1 MIKLTNVKK
10 RFQNR
15 LALKNV
21 SFTFPRSGMCI
32 IYGASG
38 SGKTTLLN
46 CISGL
51 IPFEG
56 SIEIDHLNIGTLNDN
71 ELSDLRLT
79 TYGFVFQDFKLFEN
93 ETVIANLL
101 FPLETLHH
109 LSSDIK
115 RRKCLDLLSLVGL
128 EKKEKQVVNKLSG
141 GEKQRVAIARALVN
155 DPKVL
160 LADEPTGS
168 LDERNGVEIMNILK
182 TISKK
187 SLVIVVSHDQDLTR
201 AYADQIIEMD
211 DGRIIRVLERE
222 QNLDSKS
229 HLPVLKNG
237 STNKKIRIPSSFLL
251 SHTYHNM
258 KQKKFRTLICYSMTS
273 LGLIGVGLAFTL
285 SSSIA
290 TNIKDAYR
298 EIVDENSMIVSLKK
312 DNGVINEQYS
322 ANYYEVETI
331 KENYSEYIDD
341 VGVCY
346 LANFEKF
353 FPDINNLVISKG
365 YQYRTISGFSA
376 RHINDFIWLED
387 ASSTIYPERIE
398 LLEDDEIVLGLN
410 YDSLVDI
417 CFELQIERTV
427 KSLSNYIRNNDL
439 FLYFDFANHD
449 WTYDDQQLVKL
460 VGFTLEN
467 DLHIYHS
474 NHMWNEYMFETRMRF
489 PTSDALSVKDKEPWV
504 MKKIYYLKSNEKR
517 DDFLNLFYDSKLADE
532 YMVEIA
538 NETYYPW
545 LYYEKEMAERD
556 RLFVFVNKTPHLPL
570 WQIPYFLS
578 NDSNLKEP
586 IIANNGGYVMYPE
599 SLMMGFAKTM
609 YFSKDEEMLINII
622 DHQTTNNTNGFYQE
636 ELPDGVR
643 SGNYAKSLQNGVN
656 FSVINGDLL
665 MGRQPESVDEV
676 VLSTALYKELGFKSL
691 DEDLYVTTS
700 KKEMLVDGN
709 KIIKDYSLV
718 KLKAVGLVK
727 SNKLNLFQ
735 DKNWTILFYQCLV
748 GISSFDLQCRS
759 LSFSLNDPN
768 RIDSSI
774 ELAQKA
780 FPQYEIINPLSDIN
794 ESVDTVCFYIT
805 LVLII
810 FSLVATVIS
819 VLLLSIC
826 NYLYVVEGRKEI
838 ALARCLGVNKKES
851 RKFLFWHSLMQCI
864 VSFGIASIELL
875 FIALVANFEISQTLS
890 LGFSFSFNPIA
901 LAPMFALALI
911 IAIFSSVLMSKRIN
925 KINPID
931 ALKT

>member
-15 LALKNV
+15 LALKNIT
-21 SFTFPRSGMCI
+21 FTFPRTGMCI

-71 ELSDLRLT
+71 ELSNLRLT

-115 RRKCLDLLSLVGL
+115 HRKCLDLLSLVGL

-168 LDERNGVEIMNILK
+168 LDERNSIEIMNILK
-182 TISKK
+182 TISRK

-201 AYADQIIEMD
+201 VYADQIIEMEE
-211 DGRIIRVLERE
+211 GRIVRVLERE
-222 QNLDSKS
+222 QIVDGKS

-237 STNKKIRIPSSFLL
+237 FTNKKIRIPSSFLL

-298 EIVDENSMIVSLKK
+298 EIVDENSMIVFLKK
-312 DNGVINEQYS
+312 DNNVVNEQYA

-331 KENYSEYIDD
+331 KENYPEYVDD

-353 FPDINNLVISKG
+353 FPDINDLVIVKD
-365 YQYRTISGFSA
+365 YQYRTIPGFSA

-387 ASSTIYPERIE
+387 LTSTMYPEQIDY
-398 LLEDDEIVLGLN
+398 LEDDEIILGLN
-410 YDSLVDI
+410 YDSLIDI

-427 KSLSNYIRNNDL
+427 KSLSNYIKNNDL
-439 FLYFDFANHD
+439 YLYFDFANSD
-449 WTYDDQQLVKL
+449 WAYDDQQLVRL
-460 VGFTLEN
+460 AGFTLET

-474 NHMWNEYMFETRMRF
+474 NHLWNEYMFETRMRF
-489 PTSDALSVKDKEPWV
+489 PTSDALSVADKEPWV
-504 MKKIYYLKSNEKR
+504 MKKLYYLKTNNKR
-517 DDFLNLFYDSKLADE
+517 DIFLNLFYDSKLADE

-545 LYYEKEMAERD
+545 LYYEKEMNERD
-556 RLFVFVNKTPHLPL
+556 RLLVFVNKTQHLPI

-586 IIANNGGYVMYPE
+586 IIANNGGYVMFPE

-609 YFSKDEEMLINII
+609 YFSKDEDTLTSII

-636 ELPDGVR
+636 ELPDGVK

-656 FSVINGDLL
+656 FSAINGNLL
-665 MGRQPESVDEV
+665 SGRLPETVDEI
-676 VLSTALYKELGFKSL
+676 VLSTALYHELGFKSL
-691 DEDLYVTTS
+691 DGDLYVTTS
-700 KKEMLVDGN
+700 KKEVLVDGN
-709 KIIKDYSLV
+709 RIIKDYVLV
-718 KLKAVGLVK
+718 KLKVVGLIK
-727 SNKLNLFQ
+727 SNKLDIYQN
-735 DKNWTILFYQCLV
+735 KNWTILFYQCLV
-748 GISSFDLQCRS
+748 GISSFDLQCQS
-759 LSFSLNDPN
+759 LSFSLNEPSK
-768 RIDSSI
+768 IDSSI
-774 ELAQKA
+774 TLAQKA

-794 ESVDTVCFYIT
+794 TSVDTVCFYIT
-805 LVLII
+805 IVLII

-819 VLLLSIC
+819 VLLLTIC
-826 NYLYVVEGRKEI
+826 NYLYVIEGRKEI
-838 ALARCLGVNKKES
+838 ALARCLGINKKES

-864 VSFGIASIELL
+864 ISFIVASIELL
-875 FIALVANFEISQTLS
+875 CIALVANFEISQTLS
-890 LGFSFSFNPIA
+890 LGFSFSFNPTA
-901 LAPMFALALI
+901 LLPMFGLS
-911 IAIFSSVLMSKRIN
+911 IAIAVFSSVLMSKRIN